1 VVVAKAVVQTAI
13 TAAAVTTT
21 TAATTTAAA
30 TTNRPKEV
38 GSKDP
43 VEEEVDNKI
52 RVGLVFKAT
61 MVEVEEEEEEE
72 GTITVVGA
80 VEEGT
85 TVVVAT
91 VVAGVEVVVAGATR
105 TTVVFTGALEEM
117 NAANKVCSAT
127 CKTQASIL
135 TSTTTFP

>member
-1 VVVAKAVVQTAI
+1 MAVVQTAI

-61 MVEVEEEEEEE
+61 MAEVEEEEEEEE

-105 TTVVFTGALEEM
+105 TTVGFTGALEEM
-117 NAANKVCSAT
+117 NAANKICSAT

>member
-1 VVVAKAVVQTAI
+1 VVVAMAVVQTAI

-61 MVEVEEEEEEE
+61 MAEVEEEEEE

-105 TTVVFTGALEEM
+105 TTVGFTGALEEM
-117 NAANKVCSAT
+117 NAANKICSAT

>member
-1 VVVAKAVVQTAI
+1 MAVVQTAI

-61 MVEVEEEEEEE
+61 MAEVEEEEEE

-105 TTVVFTGALEEM
+105 TTVGFTGALEEM
-117 NAANKVCSAT
+117 NAANKICSAT